1 MVDRE
6 IEQLLREF
14 DAFSGEHGARLVAGH
29 AEYGEAWRERDNLAA
44 LCEEG
49 EDAFVYG
56 FFDWL
61 QGRRARQAGDP
72 HTEASKGP
80 HRNALRRAL
89 TRRGYGTAGDRAS
102 C

>member
-14 DAFSGEHGARLVAGH
+14 DAFCARARARLVAGH
-29 AEYGEAWRERDNLAA
+29 AQYGEAWRERDNLAA
-44 LCEEG
+44 LCEEA

-61 QGRRARQAGDP
+61 QARRARQAGDP
-72 HTEASKGP
+72 HTRPGKATEMP
-80 HRNALRRAL
+80 
-89 TRRGYGTAGDRAS
+89 
-102 C
+102 